1 MMDWS
6 TVFKIV
12 GSVFFS
18 TVGAA
23 TIIISVAKKLAASIA
38 NGVAEKIKMDY
49 QSKMDQM
56 LETYKAE
63 LDNKGHISKAR
74 FDTEFSVHKELCRS
88 FNQMISAV
96 HWLFP
101 AGLDRAPATGKWEE
115 ICNERY
121 RTAQEKYNDA
131 ASTLGGNA
139 PFINDDL
146 YRKYHGIM
154 ELAAHQ
160 INNYSFSEPLTI
172 EKSSPSI
179 RKIEEKGYK
188 RTQEIDEKWKE
199 LLDELRQYFN
209 SLTDE

>member
-1 MMDWS
+1 MQLDIAKGFEW
-6 TVFKIV
+6 I
-12 GSVFFS
+12 
-18 TVGAA
+18 A
-23 TIIISVAKKLAASIA
+23 THVWNALREIG
-38 NGVAEKIKMDY
+38 GVAILTAIFAFITHKMNTRYEKRISTKYDKEIEELR
-49 QSKMDQM
+49 SV
-56 LETYKAE
+56 LE
-63 LDNKGHISKAR
+63 NRGHISKMR
-74 FDTEFSVHKELCRS
+74 FDTEFAIHKELSRS
-88 FNQMISAV
+88 FYQLTSAV

-101 AGLDRAPATGKWEE
+101 AGSDRAPATGKWEE

-131 ASTLGGNA
+131 ASTLGENA

-154 ELAAHQ
+154 ELAAYQ
-160 INNYSFSEPLTI
+160 ISDYYFSEPLTI

-179 RKIEEKGYK
+179 RKIEERGYK